1 MKKLR
6 DKEIARFDK
15 LDNLGVPWSTCV
27 LWDRLNIV
35 EKVEKI
41 REWIDDKDKL
51 LEGAVKK

>member
-6 DKEIARFDK
+6 DKETVDK